1 MKVDLAYLFDKVGD
15 IALRRR
21 AAWLIQSLDLKNGD
35 KILDVGCGD
44 GFYLYLLGQIDA
56 TFELTGVDT
65 NLRALNSAE
74 ANLKG
79 KRVGLIQADVL
90 KLPFPKASFN
100 KIIASEV
107 LEHVNDDTL
116 ALRELHRVLKKGG
129 ILALSVPNKNYPFFW
144 DPINWTLDHL
154 FGIHIKSGFWA
165 GIWNQHLRLYT
176 ENNLQTLLTKGGF
189 KTATIAKL
197 THYCLPFNHYIINIV
212 AIILANKKMPTILKK
227 LFSKYEENY
236 QTRLKRSSLQR
247 NKFSLFTPIF
257 FFDQLNDGWNKKG
270 SAVSLVAVGVK

>member
-1 MKVDLAYLFDKVGD
+1 MKINLNNALDVVGD
-15 IALRRR
+15 VALRRR
-21 AAWLIQSLDLKNGD
+21 ARWLISNMNLKKGD
-35 KILDVGCGD
+35 TILDVGCGD
-44 GFYLYLLGQIDA
+44 GFYLYLLSKIDS
-56 TFELTGVDT
+56 TFKLTGVDI
-65 NLRALNSAE
+65 NVHSLKSAE

-79 KRVGLIQADVL
+79 KKVDLIQADVL
-90 KLPFPKASFN
+90 KLPFPNDTFD

-107 LEHVNDDTL
+107 LEHVNGDNS
-116 ALRELHRVLKKGG
+116 ALTEINRVLKKGG
-129 ILALSVPNKNYPFFW
+129 IFVLSVPHKNYPFFW

-154 FGIHIKSGFWA
+154 FDIHIKSGFWA

-176 ENNLQTLLTKGGF
+176 EDSLQTLLKKGGF
-189 KTATIAKL
+189 KKSTIAKL

-212 AIILANKKMPTILKK
+212 AIILASKKMPNIFQK

-236 QTRLKRSSLQR
+236 QTHLKRSSLQR

-257 FFDQLNDGWNKKG
+257 FFDRLNDNWNEKG